1 MMETHAERN
10 FIMRARI
17 PRCQGRVP
25 LALEPRAELAR
36 LTQQRDE
43 DIHLAR
49 AALVLAQQEYPTLAV
64 EPYLARLDGIAA
76 AVRDRLGT
84 DLSPRRA
91 IEAINHELFEVEG
104 FRGNEREYY
113 DPRNSYLNEVL
124 DRKLGIPIT
133 LSLVYMEVA
142 RCVPLPALGVGLP
155 GHFVVKVPTPEGD
168 ILLDPFSGGKELS
181 EADCQE
187 RLDRVYGGL
196 LRLEK
201 SMLLPVTKRQMLVRI
216 LNNLKTIYLTQGE
229 FDRALD
235 AIHSILVLEPS
246 SLPDLRDRGLLYYR
260 QNRWAEAL
268 SDLRKY
274 LMLAHDADDREQ
286 IKQAVRGIEAI
297 QAMVR

>member
-1 MMETHAERN
+1 M
-10 FIMRARI
+10 
-17 PRCQGRVP
+17 GSSGP
-25 LALEPRAELAR
+25 LTELVR
-36 LTQQRDE
+36 MTQQRDE
-43 DIHLAR
+43 EIDLAH
-49 AALVLAQQEYPTLAV
+49 AVLLLAKQRYPDLAI
-64 EPYLARLDGIAA
+64 EPYLAQIDAIAA
-76 AVRDRLGT
+76 AVRRHLGE
-84 DLSPRRA
+84 DADPRRIVA
-91 IEAINHELFEVEG
+91 ELNRQLFEVEG
-104 FRGNEREYY
+104 FRGNERDYY